1 MSALWFGWQ
10 LMGVRGSS
18 VDEFVIESG
27 QGVNQV
33 SNNLYKAG
41 ALRSQLVFETYLWMR
56 DWEGDLI
63 AGTYE
68 IPSGNIVQLANILR
82 VGPKAEEHRVTLIEG
97 WTLKDMARELGKRG
111 IADEDRFMEI
121 VTKPKANGFSSDT
134 VPILYSKPDSVDLE
148 GYLFPDTYRFLKK
161 VSEEEIVEALMKT
174 LTLRISEQMAKDIDA
189 RGLTMHEIL
198 TMASIIEKEVPT
210 DKDRRM
216 VSGVLWNRIEKGM
229 PLQVDSTINYITGN
243 NDPAVSIDATKIDN
257 PFNTY
262 KYKGLPP
269 GPISNPGLSAIMAA
283 IYPEETDYM
292 FYLSKPSGE
301 TVFSKTFE
309 EHVVAKNKYLK

>member
-10 LMGVRGSS
+10 LIGVRGSS